1 MAKTEN
7 IEQGLNSIFGA
18 LFEHQSREAQDHP
31 LFKLLTENPELF
43 KSPSSF
49 KFTVLY
55 KLNNAIE
62 EAVKKLKGVNEEYTD
77 IFIDF
82 QFYEDHIEKLCTR
95 FEGSGCCADKSKV
108 IVERYL
114 NYLRTGDKGKWEA
127 GEEVYIEKIKENISC
142 YWLPKFGTQDDWFN
156 LLNALW
162 FFKYG
167 NPERYL
173 RAYKTLIEA
182 GQTRVK
188 SKNEQ

>member
-1 MAKTEN
+1 MAKTED

-18 LFEHQSREAQDHP
+18 LFEHQSLEAQAHP
-31 LFKLLTENPELF
+31 LFKLLNGKPDLF
-43 KSPSSF
+43 ESPTSF
-49 KFTVLY
+49 KFNFLY
-55 KLNNAIE
+55 KMNNAIE
-62 EAVKKLKGVNEEYTD
+62 EAVKRVKGVKEEYTD
-77 IFIDF
+77 IFLDF
-82 QFYEDHIEKLCTR
+82 QFYEDHIEKLCTF
-95 FEGSGCCADKSKV
+95 FEGSSCCADKSKV

-127 GEEVYIEKIKENISC
+127 GEEVYIERLKENISC

-162 FFKYG
+162 YFKYG
-167 NPERYL
+167 NPEKYL